1 MNLYPIIHGNQA
13 RVAEFIGGIR
23 ELGYSVVLIVNQNNY
38 GVSPHGRQ
46 LKKVIS
52 EMKKRVDILIPLD
65 ASVFEGGN
73 PNEFDVA
80 PYADAVQKAVSKYK
94 PIAVIA
100 EYIWMAPVLDKVNSA
115 IKMIDIHDI
124 MHIRK
129 SMYAKQGVN
138 PWVMCT
144 EKEEIDLLKKADVI
158 ISIQKKESK
167 ILKKILPGKKVVCVA
182 HYQNIK
188 LKSKHNKSKNLNDI
202 IMIVGS
208 DNPSNRYS
216 ISQFIEEAWPL
227 ILEAC
232 PKAELHVYGRL
243 ADKLPD
249 NIAGVKKKGFV
260 KNTEKAYNEA
270 KVVVNPTLIGT
281 GLKIKTVEALS
292 YGKALVTT
300 SLGADGI
307 EEGAGK
313 GFILEDNLKKFA
325 KDVIELLKNGKA
337 RAPLERNALQ
347 FANTEFSRES
357 VFGELIKVLHS

>member
-1 MNLYPIIHGNQA
+1 
-13 RVAEFIGGIR
+13 
-23 ELGYSVVLIVNQNNY
+23 VNQNNY
-38 GVSPHGRQ
+38 GVSPRGRQ

-73 PNEFDVA
+73 PNEFDAA
-80 PYADAVQKAVSKYK
+80 PYADAIQKAVSKYK

-100 EYIWMAPVLDKVNSA
+100 EYIWMAPVLDKVNNA

-144 EKEEIDLLKKADVI
+144 KKEEIDLLKKADVI
-158 ISIQKKESK
+158 ISIQKNEAK
-167 ILKKILPGKKVVCVA
+167 ILKEILPRKKVICVT

-202 IMIVGS
+202 ITIIGS

-216 ISQFIEEAWPL
+216 ISQFIEKAWPL

-300 SLGADGI
+300 SLGAEGI
-307 EEGAGK
+307 EEDTGK
-313 GFILEDNLKKFA
+313 SFILEDNLKKFA
-325 KDVIELLKNGKA
+325 KNIIELLKDEKA
-337 RAPLERNALQ
+337 RALLERNALQ
-347 FANTEFSRES
+347 FANTEFSRKS